1 MGCCCAGWYA
11 VACLV
16 VGDFPLLARADERVW
31 ARAVV
36 DLGAVDLT
44 AAVLAAVDLG
54 VDDLAVLGLSAVDLA
69 AVDLDTADLDA
80 VDLSGGVDL
89 DANGD
94 FEVGDL
100 EAIDRS
106 DAVRVTVDFA
116 APFVRFEDE

>member
-16 VGDFPLLARADERVW
+16 GDFPLLDRADERVW

-44 AAVLAAVDLG
+44 AAVLAAADLG

-69 AVDLDTADLDA
+69 AVDLDAADLDP
-80 VDLSGGVDL
+80 VDLSGEVDL

-106 DAVRVTVDFA
+106 DAVRVPVDFA